1 MARLTREE
9 SRQQTRTR
17 LLDSAQ
23 EIFAS
28 HGYAG
33 ASVEQIAEHAG
44 YSKGAVYSNFESK
57 EALFLELLKRQMSQE
72 MSELKALMETAGSRQ
87 EILGALKQ
95 RYSSLEKQISLAM
108 LASEFQLQAGR
119 RLEFAAPFAAL
130 YRDQRKAIAGLVRL
144 VAQKSG
150 VPAPANAL
158 EVATSLMAFTH
169 GIALQRAADPKSVP
183 AAAAGRTIEIYL
195 GAILG
200 QRLESGE

>member
-119 RLEFAAPFAAL
+119 RSEFAAPFAAL